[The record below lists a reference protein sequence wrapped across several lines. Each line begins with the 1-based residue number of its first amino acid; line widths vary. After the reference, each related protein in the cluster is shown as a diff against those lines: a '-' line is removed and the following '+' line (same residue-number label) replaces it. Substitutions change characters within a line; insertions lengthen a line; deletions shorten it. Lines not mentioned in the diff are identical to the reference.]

1 MVLPQLAAQISA
13 QALVH
18 NKLSMGSSVAL
29 MSAGAGA
36 AAVALVVYAHHRGW
50 RIRRGLFM
58 CLAFS
63 ALFATGVYLQ

>member
-1 MVLPQLAAQISA
+1 MNLSQLAAQMSA

-18 NKLSMGSSVAL
+18 NKLSMGSSAAL
-29 MSAGAGA
+29 MSASAGA

-58 CLAFS
+58 CLAFC
-63 ALFATGVYLQ
+63 ALFATGVYLS